1 MFYDENQ
8 AIKACEEDPSLIFEL
23 IKEGHMDLVNK
34 LLKLKKVSLNEID
47 EDENTVLMKLLKIK
61 QYDLVENYIN
71 NSDYDIN
78 HQNKDGNTLVHLLA
92 SKNYLHIASIIK
104 KLKSNKEVNP
114 NIRNNEG
121 KTALDIAIT
130 MDNLCTTLKLIE
142 DKRFNNIDIVSFTNL
157 YNKFIKS
164 DKFGKYSRL
173 TNLEIVIKELSKKTK
188 LLPRMEELIDLIK
201 KNYDII
207 KNEIMS
213 NKLTFIDTIVNN
225 VLVEVGV

>member
-1 MFYDENQ
+1 MFYDEDQ
-8 AIKACEEDPSLIFEL
+8 AYKACEEEPSLVFEL
-23 IKEGHMDLVNK
+23 IKEGHVDLVDK

-47 EDENTVLMKLLKIK
+47 EDGNTVLMKLLKIK
-61 QYDLVENYIN
+61 QYNLVEKYIN
-71 NSDYDIN
+71 NSEYDIN

-92 SKNYLHIASIIK
+92 SKDYLHVASIIK
-104 KLKSNKEVNP
+104 KLKRNKEVNP

-121 KTALDIAIT
+121 KTALDIAIKT
-130 MDNLCTTLKLIE
+130 DNLCTTLKLIE

-173 TNLEIVIKELSKKTK
+173 TNLEIVVKELSKKTK
-188 LLPRMEELIDLIK
+188 LLPRMEELVDLIK
-201 KNYDII
+201 KNYDVI

-213 NKLTFIDTIVNN
+213 NRLTFIDTIVNS

>member
-1 MFYDENQ
+1 MFYDEDQ
-8 AIKACEEDPSLIFEL
+8 ATKACEEEPSLVFEL
-23 IKEGHMDLVNK
+23 IKEGHMDLVDK
-34 LLKLKKVSLNEID
+34 LLKSKIVSLNEVD
-47 EDENTVLMKLLKIK
+47 EDNNTVLMKLLKVK
-61 QYDLVENYIN
+61 QYDLVEKYIN

-78 HQNKDGNTLVHLLA
+78 HQNKDGNTLIHLLS
-92 SKNYLHIASIIK
+92 SKDYLHIASIIK
-104 KLKSNKEVNP
+104 KLRRNKEVNP

-121 KTALDIAIT
+121 KTALDIAIS

-142 DKRFNNIDIVSFTNL
+142 DKRFNNIDVISFTNL

-164 DKFGKYSRL
+164 EKFGKYSRL

-188 LLPRMEELIDLIK
+188 LLPRMEELVDLIK

-213 NKLTFIDTIVNN
+213 NRLTFIDTIVNS

>member
-61 QYDLVENYIN
+61 QYDLVEKYIN

-188 LLPRMEELIDLIK
+188 LLPRVEELIDLIK

>member
-1 MFYDENQ
+1 MFYDEDQ
-8 AIKACEEDPSLIFEL
+8 AYKACEEEPSLVFEL
-23 IKEGHMDLVNK
+23 IKEGHVDLVDK

-47 EDENTVLMKLLKIK
+47 EDGNTVLMKLLKIK
-61 QYDLVENYIN
+61 QYNLVEKYIN
-71 NSDYDIN
+71 NSKYDIN

-92 SKNYLHIASIIK
+92 SKDYLHVASIIK
-104 KLKSNKEVNP
+104 KLKRNKEVNP

-121 KTALDIAIT
+121 KTALDIAIKT
-130 MDNLCTTLKLIE
+130 DNLCTTLKLIE

-173 TNLEIVIKELSKKTK
+173 TNLEIVVKELSKKTK
-188 LLPRMEELIDLIK
+188 LLPRMEELVDLIK
-201 KNYDII
+201 KNYDVI

-213 NKLTFIDTIVNN
+213 NRLTFIDTIVNS

>member
-61 QYDLVENYIN
+61 QYDLVEKYIN